1 MEEHSLLQN
10 TTLWVAVSFIGFILL
25 LIWKGSDAVKGA
37 IFGRIERIRAEIEQ
51 AEELKEEAN
60 RRLAEA
66 KKAQRDAETQ
76 AEQIVENAKKEAA
89 AMKKEAQQRLEETIA
104 RREAQAKDKIAQAE
118 ASAIREVR
126 GKAVDMAILAAR
138 SVIADQMSGPAGAK
152 AMDDAIQSV
161 STRLN

>member
-1 MEEHSLLQN
+1 MEDSLLQN
-10 TTLWVAVSFIGFILL
+10 TTLWVAVSFVGFVA
-25 LIWKGSDAVKGA
+25 LIVWKGRGAVKGA
-37 IFGRIERIRAEIEQ
+37 VYGRIERIRAEIEQ
-51 AEELKEEAN
+51 AEELKDEAN
-60 RRLAEA
+60 RRLADA
-66 KKAQRDAETQ
+66 KKTQRDAEAQ

-89 AMKKEAQQRLEETIA
+89 AMKKEAQARLEETIA

-118 ASAIREVR
+118 ANAIREVR